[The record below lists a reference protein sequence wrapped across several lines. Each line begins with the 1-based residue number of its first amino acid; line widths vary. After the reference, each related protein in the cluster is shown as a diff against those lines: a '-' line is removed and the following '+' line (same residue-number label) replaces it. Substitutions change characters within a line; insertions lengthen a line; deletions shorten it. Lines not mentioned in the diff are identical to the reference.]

1 MQNNKPQLTPIALH
15 TPISDETI
23 RTLKAGDMV
32 SLSGTIYTARDAAH
46 ARLMEMASRNEAMPF
61 NFHGETVFYAGPSP
75 AKPGKPIGSVGPT
88 TGGRMDAFSP
98 KLIERGLKIMI
109 GKGSRNSEVVEAIKK
124 HTGIY
129 FAAVGGV
136 AALMARSVQSA
147 QVIAFEELGTEAIR
161 RLQVNNLPVI
171 VAIDHKGNNIY
182 ETGPAEYRED

>member
-109 GKGSRNSEVVEAIKK
+109 EREA
-124 HTGIY
+124 
-129 FAAVGGV
+129 
-136 AALMARSVQSA
+136 
-147 QVIAFEELGTEAIR
+147 
-161 RLQVNNLPVI
+161 
-171 VAIDHKGNNIY
+171 
-182 ETGPAEYRED
+182 ETVRW

>member
-61 NFHGETVFYAGPSP
+61 NFHGETVFYARPSP

-182 ETGPAEYRED
+182 ETGP

>member
-61 NFHGETVFYAGPSP
+61 NFQGETVFYAGPSP